1 MNYHLCNN
9 NVFTYLECIEKK
21 GTKKSFR
28 AFKYTV
34 FMKGDF
40 LIRQYFCFNKM
51 GIFPLALVLVTK
63 TIVGKVFLRHSTYET
78 DHPPKH
84 CGLKKL
90 MKTIE
95 MKLMGWS

>member
-1 MNYHLCNN
+1 MKRKEPKNHSEL
-9 NVFTYLECIEKK
+9 L
-21 GTKKSFR
+21 
-28 AFKYTV
+28 KYTV

-95 MKLMGWS
+95 MKLMG

>member
-1 MNYHLCNN
+1 
-9 NVFTYLECIEKK
+9 
-21 GTKKSFR
+21 
-28 AFKYTV
+28 
-34 FMKGDF
+34 MKGDF

-95 MKLMGWS
+95 MKLMG

>member
-1 MNYHLCNN
+1 
-9 NVFTYLECIEKK
+9 
-21 GTKKSFR
+21 
-28 AFKYTV
+28 
-34 FMKGDF
+34 
-40 LIRQYFCFNKM
+40 M

-95 MKLMGWS
+95 MKLMG

>member
-1 MNYHLCNN
+1 
-9 NVFTYLECIEKK
+9 
-21 GTKKSFR
+21 
-28 AFKYTV
+28 
-34 FMKGDF
+34 
-40 LIRQYFCFNKM
+40 M

-63 TIVGKVFLRHSTYET
+63 TIVGKGFLRHLAYET

-95 MKLMGWS
+95 MKLMG